1 MNPIDK
7 LAWIYVKDRKVLF
20 VRSHTSD
27 VPYCPG
33 GKREEGESD
42 KQALIREIKEE
53 LNVDL
58 VEHSIKY
65 FETFTAQAHGKP
77 EGVMVQITSFMA
89 DYEGELSPSNEIAE
103 MQWVDSSDEPRLSKP
118 GKLIIAS
125 LKAKDLIN

>member
-7 LAWIYVKDRKVLF
+7 LAWIHVQDRKVLF
-20 VRSHTSD
+20 VRSHKSD

-42 KQALIREIKEE
+42 HQALMREIQEE
-53 LNVDL
+53 ISVQL
-58 VEHSIKY
+58 VEDTIEY

-77 EGVMVQITSFMA
+77 EGVMVQIKSFTA
-89 DYEGELSPSNEIAE
+89 DFIGTLSPSNEIAE
-103 MQWVDSSDEPRLSKP
+103 MQWVDGQDLPRLSKP

-125 LKAKDLIN
+125 LQAKNLID